1 MAGDGDGSDDDDG
14 DGGGGE
20 GSSET
25 GTLASTVAMG
35 SGGSSITA
43 YTNDLEYLDD
53 MFQLIATK
61 IKFHQLDS
69 QVRAR
74 ARACVCVCACVCERW
89 HFVPTTNISAP
100 VLLPPLTAPHLHL
113 ITHRQDEENVT
124 AFRGY
129 NERPPEVK
137 ARETESKMRML
148 QSKAGWEGCVCVCE
162 RVVLETATR
171 VWPGG
176 FFTDFI

>member
-74 ARACVCVCACVCERW
+74 ARVCVCVRVCARGGILYQQQTSQHLSCF
-89 HFVPTTNISAP
+89 HPSQ
-100 VLLPPLTAPHLHL
+100 PP
-113 ITHRQDEENVT
+113 I
-124 AFRGY
+124 
-129 NERPPEVK
+129 
-137 ARETESKMRML
+137 
-148 QSKAGWEGCVCVCE
+148 C
-162 RVVLETATR
+162 
-171 VWPGG
+171 
-176 FFTDFI
+176 I